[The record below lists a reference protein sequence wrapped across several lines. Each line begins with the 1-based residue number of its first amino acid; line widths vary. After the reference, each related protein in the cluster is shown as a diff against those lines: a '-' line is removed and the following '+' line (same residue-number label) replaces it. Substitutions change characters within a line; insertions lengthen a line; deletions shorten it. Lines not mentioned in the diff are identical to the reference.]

1 MPFNGVLVAS
11 TANASAELWQR
22 LACLPERISS
32 DRMLDLVLCFPLQQ
46 LGRWALYVWTYLCV
60 SPYPHRRHYATS
72 YYDDDSSDEDSD
84 DGRSGGGSG
93 GASSSASAQYVYC
106 SCSSETGGH
115 YEYSSQSD

>member
-22 LACLPERISS
+22 LACLSERISS

-72 YYDDDSSDEDSD
+72 YYSDDSFDEDSD
-84 DGRSGGGSG
+84 DDS
-93 GASSSASAQYVYC
+93 ALSSANPQYVYR